1 MIFTRKLILNL
12 QLYLVFLYAFTAIL
26 QVIGIYVL
34 YVTKRLRGSQRII
47 LINVSICHLW
57 FSVCSIFKLSIGIIK
72 NSIELNKN
80 VDKFTR
86 CVSLMLFATAEIS
99 DTFIYI
105 ILQKNVRKKINL
117 LLKTTFGKINCFER
131 RQKFQRARTTII
143 FRDKI

>member
-1 MIFTRKLILNL
+1 MIFTGKLILNL
-12 QLYLVFLYAFTAIL
+12 QLYLVFLYAFTTIL

-34 YVTKRLRGSQRII
+34 YVKKRLRGSQRII

-57 FSVCSIFKLSIGIIK
+57 FSVCSIFKLSIVIRK

-105 ILQKNVRKKINL
+105 ILQQNVRKKFIYY
-117 LLKTTFGKINCFER
+117 
-131 RQKFQRARTTII
+131 
-143 FRDKI
+143 